1 MIKWCSL
8 GPKQREAANPW
19 RHRFGVVWQWRKL
32 RTCILRRIAL
42 GKEAETGLSGVDHR
56 IAQARFGLRH
66 LLILF
71 GGWHKIL
78 RWR

>member
-42 GKEAETGLSGVDHR
+42 GKEAETGLSGVD
-56 IAQARFGLRH
+56 RH
-66 LLILF
+66 QT
-71 GGWHKIL
+71 GP
-78 RWR
+78 